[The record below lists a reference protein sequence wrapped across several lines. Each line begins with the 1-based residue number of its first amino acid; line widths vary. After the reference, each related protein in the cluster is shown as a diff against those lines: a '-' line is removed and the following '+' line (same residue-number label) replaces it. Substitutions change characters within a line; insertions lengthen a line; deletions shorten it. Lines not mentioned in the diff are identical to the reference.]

1 MVLEMLKSIQNI
13 FRHRNQEVSDSS
25 EIYQRELA
33 YASLLVEVIKSDDKF
48 DDRERAKLLDVLSKK
63 LKIRD
68 DELKNFA
75 ELAKQKS
82 DESTSLY
89 EFTREINDKYEY
101 DEKVKLIEDLWR
113 IAYSDGQLDKYEDY
127 VIRKIADLIYVTHSD
142 FIKSKLSVKNQPTSK
157 V

>member
-1 MVLEMLKSIQNI
+1 MLKSIQNI

-48 DDRERAKLLDVLSKK
+48 DDRERVKLFDVLSKK

-68 DELKNFA
+68 DELQNFA

-142 FIKSKLSVKNQPTSK
+142 FIKSKLSVKNQPTSE

>member
-1 MVLEMLKSIQNI
+1 MLKSIQNI

-48 DDRERAKLLDVLSKK
+48 DDRERAKLFDVLSEK
-63 LKIRD
+63 LEIRD
-68 DELKNFA
+68 DELQNFA

-142 FIKSKLSVKNQPTSK
+142 FIKSKLSVKNQPSSE

>member
-1 MVLEMLKSIQNI
+1 MLKSIQNI

-48 DDRERAKLLDVLSKK
+48 DDRERAKLFDVLSEK
-63 LKIRD
+63 LEIRD
-68 DELKNFA
+68 DELQNFA

-113 IAYSDGQLDKYEDY
+113 IAYSDGRLDKYEDY
-127 VIRKIADLIYVTHSD
+127 VIRKVADLIYVTHSD
-142 FIKSKLSVKNQPTSK
+142 FIKSKLIIKNQ
-157 V
+157 

>member
-1 MVLEMLKSIQNI
+1 MLKSIQNI

-68 DELKNFA
+68 DELQNFA

-142 FIKSKLSVKNQPTSK
+142 FIKSKLSVKNQPSSE

>member
-1 MVLEMLKSIQNI
+1 LLKSIQNI

-48 DDRERAKLLDVLSKK
+48 DDRERVKLFDVLSKK

-68 DELKNFA
+68 DELQNFA

>member
-1 MVLEMLKSIQNI
+1 MLKSIQNI

-68 DELKNFA
+68 DELQNFA

-89 EFTREINDKYEY
+89 QFTREINDKYEY

-113 IAYSDGQLDKYEDY
+113 IAYSDGRLDKYEDY
-127 VIRKIADLIYVTHSD
+127 VIRKVADLIYVTHSD
-142 FIKSKLSVKNQPTSK
+142 FIKSKLTIKNQ
-157 V
+157 

>member
-1 MVLEMLKSIQNI
+1 MLKSIQNI

-48 DDRERAKLLDVLSKK
+48 DDRERAKLFDVLSEK
-63 LKIRD
+63 LEIRD
-68 DELKNFA
+68 DELQNFA

-142 FIKSKLSVKNQPTSK
+142 FIKSKLSVKNQPTSE

>member
-1 MVLEMLKSIQNI
+1 MLKSIQNI

-48 DDRERAKLLDVLSKK
+48 DDREREKLFDVLSKK

-68 DELKNFA
+68 DELQNFA

-142 FIKSKLSVKNQPTSK
+142 FIKSKLSVRNQPSSE

>member
-1 MVLEMLKSIQNI
+1 MLKSIQNI

-68 DELKNFA
+68 DELQNFA

-142 FIKSKLSVKNQPTSK
+142 FIKSKLSVKNQQSSE

>member
-1 MVLEMLKSIQNI
+1 M
-13 FRHRNQEVSDSS
+13 SDSS

-68 DELKNFA
+68 DELQNFA

-142 FIKSKLSVKNQPTSK
+142 FIKSKLSVKNQPSSE

>member
-1 MVLEMLKSIQNI
+1 MLKSIQNI

-48 DDRERAKLLDVLSKK
+48 DDRERVKLFDVLSKK

-68 DELKNFA
+68 DELQNFA

>member
-1 MVLEMLKSIQNI
+1 MLKSIQNI
-13 FRHRNQEVSDSS
+13 FRHRNQEASDSS

-33 YASLLVEVIKSDDKF
+33 YDSLLVEVIKSDDKF
-48 DDRERAKLLDVLSKK
+48 DDREREKLFDVLSKK

-89 EFTREINDKYEY
+89 EFTHEINDKYEY

-142 FIKSKLSVKNQPTSK
+142 FIKSKLSVKNQPTSE